1 MKRIIIIA
9 LVIIVLVGACT
20 VTLLFNKRRIDTKA
34 QMDGN
39 LQRIPVF
46 TEQISKSKI
55 SGEFESD
62 GSFSAIHELTLMSEG
77 NGKVVELLFNSGD
90 VVHSGKVMAVLD
102 DELIRSQLSLAEASL
117 VKSRSDLKKFE
128 NLLTNDAVS
137 TQQVEEAR
145 LGVKKAETDVTTLRK
160 QLDYAT
166 IKAPI
171 QGTVTKRFIEK
182 GSLVMPGTPVAEIV
196 DVSRLKFIAY
206 VAESEAVQISV
217 GQKVMLMSSLFPRT
231 EYRGT
236 VISVG
241 VKADDAKRFPVEI
254 ELVNDPKHPLKAGMF
269 GTALFSVGS
278 NRETLM
284 IPRHAIVGSIK
295 DPRVYIVEGDKA
307 FLRDIR
313 IGIATDKEVEV
324 LEGLKAG
331 EWVVTSGQINLD
343 NNSTV
348 SIVNKIK

>member
-1 MKRIIIIA
+1 MKRIVIIA
-9 LVIIVLVGACT
+9 LVIIALVGACT
-20 VTLLFNKRRIDTKA
+20 VTLLYNKKRIDTKA
-34 QMDGN
+34 RMDGN

-55 SGEFESD
+55 SGKFESD

-77 NGKVVELLFNSGD
+77 SGKVVELRFNSGD
-90 VVHSGKVMAVLD
+90 VVQTGKILAVLD
-102 DELIRSQLSLAEASL
+102 DELIRSQLSLAEAALS
-117 VKSRSDLKKFE
+117 KSKNDLNKYE
-128 NLLTNDAVS
+128 NLLTNDAIS
-137 TQQVEEAR
+137 TQQVEESR
-145 LGVKKAETDVTTLRK
+145 LGVKKAETEVTTLRK
-160 QLDYAT
+160 QLDYAS

-171 QGTVTKRFIEK
+171 QGTITKRLIET
-182 GSLVMPGTPVAEIV
+182 GSLVMPGTPIAEIV
-196 DVSRLKFIAY
+196 DVSRLKFIAH
-206 VAESEAVQISV
+206 VAESDAVQISV
-217 GQKVMLMSSLFPRT
+217 GQKIILISSLFPGI

-236 VISVG
+236 VSSVG

-295 DPRVYIVEGDKA
+295 EPRVYIVEGDKA
-307 FLRDIR
+307 ILRDIR
-313 IGIATDKEVEV
+313 IGVATDQKVEV
-324 LEGLKAG
+324 LEGLKVG

-343 NNSTV
+343 NNSIV